1 MPKVLF
7 STNIMGD
14 AMGDKAQ
21 DTRQVSDLD
30 LARWILSVFEG
41 AAAQQDAAND
51 GGSQ

>member
-21 DTRQVSDLD
+21 DTRQVSDLG
-30 LARWILSVFEG
+30 LARWILSVLS
-41 AAAQQDAAND
+41 AQQDAAND